1 MIQLTSVLLWF
12 SHAPEWIFFRDMAMY
27 CIKSPIFSDWATKSN
42 YLIKTVVL
50 ETYRTHFLAHSNIRF
65 CRSIVKKERSKEEK
79 DRIGKWEP
87 ERMENGETL
96 PQLLSRSKHIILKH
110 WNKWNEMNS
119 KLPGLP
125 FSLTNSPNFWKDTAL
140 ACNWQTSSTRSQV
153 PTKLG

>member
-1 MIQLTSVLLWF
+1 MRNSRTWFGLLQYCFDSATHRNESFLGIWLCTASNPPF
-12 SHAPEWIFFRDMAMY
+12 FQTEPRNPTTYYIFKY
-27 CIKSPIFSDWATKSN
+27 KI
-42 YLIKTVVL
+42 LIKTVVL

-110 WNKWNEMNS
+110 WNK
-119 KLPGLP
+119 
-125 FSLTNSPNFWKDTAL
+125 
-140 ACNWQTSSTRSQV
+140 
-153 PTKLG
+153 